1 MGMINK
7 HCWLKMRKQ
16 KIYDGLIVLESY
28 TSRKVLGLPALWTT
42 IWSWLSAAVLEEACV
57 IEEKAPKARKFP
69 EIPILPDY
77 NIEADNGFWS
87 FFPKK
92 DLPKVVTTPIRVNRL
107 KILIRRNGKNWIYW
121 FNY

>member
-1 MGMINK
+1 MGMINE

-28 TSRKVLGLPALWTT
+28 ASRKVLGLPALWTT
-42 IWSWLSAAVLEEACV
+42 IWSWLSAAVLEEACI

-77 NIEADNGFWS
+77 NIEADNSFWS

-107 KILIRRNGKNWIYW
+107 KNLIRRNGKNW
-121 FNY
+121 NQQ